1 MIEVR
6 NLICEF
12 PDGDG
17 RVIRALD
24 VPSFTLED
32 GGAMALIGPSGSGKT
47 TLLHCLSGLMTPTKG
62 TVIVSGADLTQI
74 TRQEKCRFR
83 AQKVGYVFQ
92 KSLILPYLTV
102 AENIRLSARLAGWDL
117 MQDELDG
124 LLESVGLFGKGNR
137 RPEHLSGGEQQ
148 RVSFLRAV
156 ARHPSLLLAD
166 EPTSGLDRENGKILM
181 NLMLDYQRRTKCML
195 LCATHDPEVQAL
207 FENQYF
213 MKRGNA

>member
-6 NLICEF
+6 DLICEF

-62 TVIVSGADLTQI
+62 TVIVSGADLTQM

-102 AENIRLSARLAGWDL
+102 AKISAFPQG
-117 MQDELDG
+117 
-124 LLESVGLFGKGNR
+124 SPVGTSCRTNWTG
-137 RPEHLSGGEQQ
+137 S
-148 RVSFLRAV
+148 LRASGFPAKETGV
-156 ARHPSLLLAD
+156 RSTFPAASSRGFPSCVPWQGIRRFFL
-166 EPTSGLDRENGKILM
+166 LM
-181 NLMLDYQRRTKCML
+181 NRHRDSTARTGK
-195 LCATHDPEVQAL
+195 
-207 FENQYF
+207 Y
-213 MKRGNA
+213 

>member
-6 NLICEF
+6 DLICEF

-47 TLLHCLSGLMTPTKG
+47 TLLHCLSGLMMPTKG
-62 TVIVSGADLTQI
+62 TVIVSGADLTQM

-83 AQKVGYVFQ
+83 ARKVGYVFQ

-124 LLESVGLFGKGNR
+124 LLESVRSTFPAASSRGFPSCVPWQGIR
-137 RPEHLSGGEQQ
+137 RF
-148 RVSFLRAV
+148 FL
-156 ARHPSLLLAD
+156 
-166 EPTSGLDRENGKILM
+166 LM
-181 NLMLDYQRRTKCML
+181 NRHRDSTARTGK
-195 LCATHDPEVQAL
+195 
-207 FENQYF
+207 Y
-213 MKRGNA
+213 

>member
-6 NLICEF
+6 DLICEF

-62 TVIVSGADLTQI
+62 TVIVSGADLTQM

-117 MQDELDG
+117 MQDELEG
-124 LLESVGLFGKGNR
+124 S
-137 RPEHLSGGEQQ
+137 
-148 RVSFLRAV
+148 LRASGFPAKETGV
-156 ARHPSLLLAD
+156 RSTFPAASSRGFPSCVPWQGIRRFFL
-166 EPTSGLDRENGKILM
+166 LM
-181 NLMLDYQRRTKCML
+181 NRHRDSTARTGK
-195 LCATHDPEVQAL
+195 
-207 FENQYF
+207 Y
-213 MKRGNA
+213 

>member
-17 RVIRALD
+17 CVIRALD

-62 TVIVSGADLTQI
+62 TVIVSGADLTQM

-92 KSLILPYLTV
+92 KSLILPYLTI

-156 ARHPSLLLAD
+156 AIRRFFL
-166 EPTSGLDRENGKILM
+166 LM
-181 NLMLDYQRRTKCML
+181 NRHRDSTARTGK
-195 LCATHDPEVQAL
+195 
-207 FENQYF
+207 Y
-213 MKRGNA
+213 

>member
-1 MIEVR
+1 LIEVR

-62 TVIVSGADLTQI
+62 TVIVSGADLTQM

-92 KSLILPYLTV
+92 KSLILPYLTGSGKYPPFRK
-102 AENIRLSARLAGWDL
+102 ARRLGPHAGRT
-117 MQDELDG
+117 G
-124 LLESVGLFGKGNR
+124 
-137 RPEHLSGGEQQ
+137 
-148 RVSFLRAV
+148 RA
-156 ARHPSLLLAD
+156 P
-166 EPTSGLDRENGKILM
+166 
-181 NLMLDYQRRTKCML
+181 
-195 LCATHDPEVQAL
+195 
-207 FENQYF
+207 
-213 MKRGNA
+213 